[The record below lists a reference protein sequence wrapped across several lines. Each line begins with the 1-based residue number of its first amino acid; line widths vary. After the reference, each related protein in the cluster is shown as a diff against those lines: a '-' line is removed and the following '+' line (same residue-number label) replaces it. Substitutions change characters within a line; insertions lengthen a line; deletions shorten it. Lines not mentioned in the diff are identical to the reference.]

1 MKVKLER
8 VNDAVHFVARNEDG
22 NTLHF
27 DGAAIIGGEGL
38 GVRPMQG
45 FLMSLAAC
53 SSIDVVLLLKK
64 MRQKVVDFSVDVQGE
79 RVETIPKAFRS
90 IHLHYQLSGEIK
102 PEKLEKVLTMAVH
115 QLCSVTKMIENNVE
129 VTYSYTI
136 TPVPHEV

>member
-8 VNDAVHFVARNEDG
+8 VNDAVHFVGSNEDG
-22 NTLHF
+22 TEVHF
-27 DGAAIIGGEGL
+27 DGAAEIGGEGL

-79 RVETIPKAFRS
+79 RVDTVPKTFRT
-90 IHLHYQLSGEIK
+90 IHLHYRLSGEIK
-102 PEKLEKVLTMAVH
+102 PEKLEKVLEMAVH
-115 QLCSVTKMIENNVE
+115 QLCSVSKMVEKNVE
-129 VTYSYTI
+129 ITYSYAI
-136 TPVPHEV
+136 TRSSDEV